1 MNIYRIKA
9 DGKGINAIK
18 PSNHGKGTCLHL
30 GGTGKGRSVGDL
42 LLFIFSPVCVKVHLP
57 EKNGHWLEKNNQ
69 YFTAQPSC
77 GATSWSPFVI
87 MHKLERKCNIS
98 EVQKKN

>member
-18 PSNHGKGTCLHL
+18 PSNHGKGTCLRL

-42 LLFIFSPVCVKVHLP
+42 LLFIFSSVCVKVHLP
-57 EKNGHWLEKNNQ
+57 EKNGHWLEKKI
-69 YFTAQPSC
+69 T
-77 GATSWSPFVI
+77 
-87 MHKLERKCNIS
+87 NIS
-98 EVQKKN
+98 LHSLPVVLHHGHHL